1 MVKKELE
8 LTNLGPIGGDE
19 LTIRRQQ
26 VSASFSPYTLPLI
39 LSREMLTKC
48 PLYFKEETRV
58 LRRQLFDKR
67 PIIENKLLSGRQFLA
82 SEPTPSDT
90 SDSDSKINKKEEL
103 ERHILGY
110 SYARYDACF
119 KEKCTKKRLSVNLK
133 L

>member
-1 MVKKELE
+1 MDWVVKKELE

-26 VSASFSPYTLPLI
+26 VSSSFSPHTIPLI
-39 LSREMLTKC
+39 RSRENVDEMS
-48 PLYFKEETRV
+48 LYFKEETRV

-90 SDSDSKINKKEEL
+90 SDSDSKITNKNIRRKYVYFNI
-103 ERHILGY
+103 HSATI
-110 SYARYDACF
+110 F
-119 KEKCTKKRLSVNLK
+119 
-133 L
+133 

>member
-1 MVKKELE
+1 VDWVVKKELE

-26 VSASFSPYTLPLI
+26 VSASVSPYTLPLI
-39 LSREMLTKC
+39 LSGRNVDEVS
-48 PLYFKEETRV
+48 LYFKEETRV

-90 SDSDSKINKKEEL
+90 SDSDSKSQKKEL
-103 ERHILGY
+103 ERQILGY
-110 SYARYDACF
+110 SYTR
-119 KEKCTKKRLSVNLK
+119 
-133 L
+133 